1 MAKPRGFGWEARG
14 NKGERAMSRQP
25 LELLLATPRGFCAG
39 VERAI
44 DIVELAL
51 EKFGAPVYVRH
62 EIVHNKRV
70 VDTLRDKGAV
80 FVREVDE
87 IPVGAVAIYSAH
99 GVARVVEGASAERK
113 LDVIDATCPLVT
125 KVHKEGRRYAA
136 RGFDVVL
143 IGHLGHPEVTG
154 TLGQIDGRVQVVG
167 TEEDVAKLQVEDP
180 EKIAFVTQTTLSLND
195 TREVIAALKERFPA
209 IVGPD
214 TRDICYATQN
224 RQNAV
229 ITMVDQADVILV
241 VGAKNS
247 SNSNRL
253 REIGEQK
260 GVPSFLIADADA
272 LDPNWFSLASK
283 VGITAGASAPEVL
296 IREVIERLAQWYD
309 VTERPLDGVAEDV
322 HFKLPPS
329 LAGMREGSS
338 PAA

>member
-1 MAKPRGFGWEARG
+1 
-14 NKGERAMSRQP
+14 MSRRS
-25 LELLLATPRGFCAG
+25 LELLLTTPRGFCAG

-44 DIVELAL
+44 DIVKLAL
-51 EKFGAPVYVRH
+51 KKYGAPVYVRH

-70 VDTLRDKGAV
+70 VDTLRDKGEV

-99 GVARVVEGASAERK
+99 GVARVVEGAAAERK

-125 KVHKEGRRYAA
+125 KVHREGQRYAA

-167 TEEDVAKLQVEDP
+167 TEDDVAKLEVSDP

-229 ITMVDQADVILV
+229 INMVDQADVILV

-260 GVPSFLIADADA
+260 GVPSFLIADAEA
-272 LDPNWFSLASK
+272 LDPAWFSLAER

-296 IREVIERLAQWYD
+296 IREVIARLSEWYD

-329 LAGMREGSS
+329 LAGMRTGTS